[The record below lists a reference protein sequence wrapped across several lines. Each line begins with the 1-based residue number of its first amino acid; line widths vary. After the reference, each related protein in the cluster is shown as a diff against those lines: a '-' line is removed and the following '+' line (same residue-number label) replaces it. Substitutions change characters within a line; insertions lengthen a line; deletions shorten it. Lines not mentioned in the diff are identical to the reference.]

1 VQMDA
6 SDSKAPMYPQNK
18 LCALHDVT
26 IQNLTISGTSSI
38 LHSFIFCTSI
48 VSCTEH
54 NVTTTQTTAVW
65 KVGWQNAGGFLLL
78 TALPTNRSK
87 RHDFLSLTANVYL
100 LKVACKI
107 IKTMFAC
114 FQYAT
119 GSNM

>member
-1 VQMDA
+1 MDA

-54 NVTTTQTTAVW
+54 NVTTPQTTAYG
-65 KVGWQNAGGFLLL
+65 KSGGKTQVGFFYWQRYQL
-78 TALPTNRSK
+78 TEVNVMIFSPWQ
-87 RHDFLSLTANVYL
+87 LTYTYL
-100 LKVACKI
+100 K
-107 IKTMFAC
+107 
-114 FQYAT
+114 
-119 GSNM
+119 